1 MWTKM
6 KNKEKRNTH
15 DHESDPSYSKQFTE
29 LVLLFLLFH
38 VPKNQNPTTQN
49 EPEIPKPNIY
59 IKTQLKKFINE
70 EERGITNTQGKEAC
84 ERNCSMKK
92 WRLRV

>member
-29 LVLLFLLFH
+29 LVQLFLLFH
-38 VPKNQNPTTQN
+38 VPKRRARKQVK
-49 EPEIPKPNIY
+49 EI
-59 IKTQLKKFINE
+59 
-70 EERGITNTQGKEAC
+70 
-84 ERNCSMKK
+84 
-92 WRLRV
+92 VV

>member
-1 MWTKM
+1 MWTKT

-29 LVLLFLLFH
+29 LVQLFLLFH

-49 EPEIPKPNIY
+49 EPTRRARKHVKEI
-59 IKTQLKKFINE
+59 
-70 EERGITNTQGKEAC
+70 
-84 ERNCSMKK
+84 
-92 WRLRV
+92 VV

>member
-29 LVLLFLLFH
+29 LVQLFLLFH
-38 VPKNQNPTTQN
+38 VPTRRARKQVK
-49 EPEIPKPNIY
+49 EI
-59 IKTQLKKFINE
+59 
-70 EERGITNTQGKEAC
+70 
-84 ERNCSMKK
+84 
-92 WRLRV
+92 VV